1 MRYLAWLV
9 CLLTFNFVG
18 AQDRVVINEN
28 IDASLQ
34 RGQIPV
40 AVVSDD
46 PVLGERV
53 SFALSTHGAITIS
66 PSSSVRVRLGRSA
79 LTAVVAC
86 DNARCAFQTNVEAAN
101 EHDLFL
107 KVADA
112 VLVGLGQRW
121 QLKPLF
127 AGTKVAFTSR
137 YTGHQEIYIT
147 NLARSRTMRVT
158 NLENTSIGP
167 RWSAD
172 GTRVYFITSARTG
185 FPEIFSSNGIGN
197 PQKVITDVRGALG
210 SASASPDGQYLA
222 FASSNKGSMD
232 IYVSGTQ
239 GQAPHRVIATP
250 DVDADPSWSPDSQR
264 WAFTS
269 GPIGRPGIY
278 ISSAS
283 GSGMTRLATEY
294 NYCTEPHWN
303 PVFPDQI
310 AFTFQSGRLSLGVYD
325 LKTRAVTV
333 VPVVAPL
340 NLSHASWCAD
350 GRHLVATQASSN
362 NSWLVVV
369 DSVTGK
375 VTRLTDSNLGECS
388 EPDCWMRRN

>member
-1 MRYLAWLV
+1 MRYLVWLAALFTV
-9 CLLTFNFVG
+9 GMVG

-34 RGQIPV
+34 RGQVPV
-40 AVVSDD
+40 AILCDD
-46 PVLGERV
+46 PAMGERV
-53 SFALSTHGAITIS
+53 SFALSTHGAISIS
-66 PSSSVRVRLGRSA
+66 PSSTVRVRIGRSA

-86 DNARCAFQTNVEAAN
+86 DNPRFTFQTNVEGTT
-101 EHDLFL
+101 EHDLYL
-107 KVADA
+107 KAADA
-112 VLVGLGQRW
+112 VVVGLGQRW

-147 NLARSRTMRVT
+147 NLARSRIMRVT

-172 GTRVYFITSARTG
+172 GSRVYFITSARTG

-210 SASASPDGQYLA
+210 AASASPDGQSIA

-232 IYVSGTQ
+232 IYVSGPQ

-264 WAFTS
+264 LVFTS

-278 ISSAS
+278 MASAN
-283 GSGMTRLATEY
+283 GGGMTRLGTEY
-294 NYCTEPHWN
+294 NYCTEPRWN
-303 PVFPDQI
+303 PIFPDQI
-310 AFTFQSGRLSLGVYD
+310 VFTFQSGRLGLAVYD
-325 LKTRAVTV
+325 FKARTVTPI
-333 VPVVAPL
+333 PVVAPL

-362 NSWLVVV
+362 SSWLVVV
-369 DSVTGK
+369 DSQTGK
-375 VTRLTDSNLGECS
+375 VTRLTDGNLGECS
-388 EPDCWMRRN
+388 EPDCWARR